1 MFIQIAPKAKVYVTD
16 QDVQFIRQHTTESFR
31 AKQLSPEDADRAK
44 RLADKAVFVRKKLD
58 DDTQYALNRKI
69 RFVANDRKNKSELVK
84 QIEAYGL
91 KNKLQDLARKE
102 EARRPFRHLPKQF
115 SKGILIGNIAIVPK
129 KHTGT
134 RYVYVLADMMEAKIL
149 HEDINLK
156 QTAILVAHYLADD
169 KNIPNNILELDTKHA
184 SQLFDIQNAKRM
196 IREAQKEKDEL
207 MEDVYWDRLDVAN
220 RLADDCKTK
229 IQHIFNDTFGA

>member
-1 MFIQIAPKAKVYVTD
+1 MTG
-16 QDVQFIRQHTTESFR
+16 
-31 AKQLSPEDADRAK
+31 
-44 RLADKAVFVRKKLD
+44 
-58 DDTQYALNRKI
+58 
-69 RFVANDRKNKSELVK
+69 KNKSELVK

-91 KNKLQDLARKE
+91 KNKLEDLARKE

-115 SKGILIGNIAIVPK
+115 SKGILIGNI
-129 KHTGT
+129 GT
-134 RYVYVLADMMEAKIL
+134 RYVYVIADMMEAKLL

-156 QTAILVAHYLADD
+156 QTAILVAHYLADG
-169 KNIPNNILELDTKHA
+169 KNVPSNIVELDTKHA

-220 RLADDCKTK
+220 RLADECKSK
-229 IQHIFNDTFGA
+229 IQHIFNDTFGG

>member
-1 MFIQIAPKAKVYVTD
+1 M
-16 QDVQFIRQHTTESFR
+16 S
-31 AKQLSPEDADRAK
+31 
-44 RLADKAVFVRKKLD
+44 
-58 DDTQYALNRKI
+58 
-69 RFVANDRKNKSELVK
+69 KNKSELVR

-91 KNKLQDLARKE
+91 KGKLADLAQRE
-102 EARRPFRHLPKQF
+102 QARRPFQHLPKQF

-134 RYVYVLADMMEAKIL
+134 RYVYVIADMLEARLI

-169 KNIPNNILELDTKHA
+169 KPVPTNLLDLDSKFS

-196 IREAQKEKDEL
+196 IREAQKGKDEQ
-207 MEDVYWDRLDVAN
+207 MEDVYWDRMDTAN
-220 RLADDCKTK
+220 RLADDCKAK
-229 IQHIFNDTFGA
+229 IQQIFNDTFGA

>member
-1 MFIQIAPKAKVYVTD
+1 MI
-16 QDVQFIRQHTTESFR
+16 E
-31 AKQLSPEDADRAK
+31 
-44 RLADKAVFVRKKLD
+44 
-58 DDTQYALNRKI
+58 
-69 RFVANDRKNKSELVK
+69 KNKSELVK

-91 KNKLQDLARKE
+91 KNKLKDLARKE

-220 RLADDCKTK
+220 RLADNCKTK

>member
-1 MFIQIAPKAKVYVTD
+1 M
-16 QDVQFIRQHTTESFR
+16 RE
-31 AKQLSPEDADRAK
+31 
-44 RLADKAVFVRKKLD
+44 
-58 DDTQYALNRKI
+58 
-69 RFVANDRKNKSELVK
+69 KNKQELLK

-91 KNKLQDLARKE
+91 KNKLQDLARKQ

-115 SKGILIGNIAIVPK
+115 AKGILIGNIAIVPK

-134 RYVYVLADMMEAKIL
+134 RYVYVIADMMEARVL

-156 QTAILVAHYLADD
+156 QTAILVAHHLADG
-169 KNIPNNILELDTKHA
+169 KSVPGNIIELDVKHA
-184 SQLFDIQNAKRM
+184 SQLFDIQSAKRM

-207 MEDVYWDRLDVAN
+207 IEDVYWDRRDVAN
-220 RLADDCKTK
+220 RLADECKAK